1 MAATVATTVDDE
13 FVLASFVTLPPT
25 PTPPTLSVDGGR
37 EAVRGGDSGAT
48 FVISTAIE
56 FVGLGPERWG
66 VREKKQELGSGPVGT
81 DARVPQDIGPS

>member
-13 FVLASFVTLPPT
+13 VVLASFVTLPPT
-25 PTPPTLSVDGGR
+25 PTPPTLSVDGR